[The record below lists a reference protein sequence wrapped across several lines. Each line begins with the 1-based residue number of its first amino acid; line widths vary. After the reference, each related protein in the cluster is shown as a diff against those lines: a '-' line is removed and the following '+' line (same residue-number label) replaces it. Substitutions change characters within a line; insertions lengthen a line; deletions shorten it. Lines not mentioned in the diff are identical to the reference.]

1 MKLRIIINTFRLV
14 NKGLTSII
22 NFILLSIVY
31 FVGIGITSI
40 IVRLVK
46 KESLSNK
53 INSSWEQFKLSE
65 KKEDYYRMF

>member
-1 MKLRIIINTFRLV
+1 MKLGVIINTFRLV

-40 IVRLVK
+40 IVRLIK

>member
-1 MKLRIIINTFRLV
+1 MKLGVIINTFRLV